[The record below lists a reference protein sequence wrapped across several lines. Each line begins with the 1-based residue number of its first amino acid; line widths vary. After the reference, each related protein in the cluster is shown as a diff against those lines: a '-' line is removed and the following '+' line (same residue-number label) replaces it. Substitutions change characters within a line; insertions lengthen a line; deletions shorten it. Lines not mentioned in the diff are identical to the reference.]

1 MILMGD
7 FEFLKRGDVIHGGS
21 WLEEG
26 AVRGENGFWGE
37 EAKKGG
43 SWNPGWNH
51 DMYSQ
56 LSFKIC

>member
-43 SWNPGWNH
+43 AGTL
-51 DMYSQ
+51 DGTME
-56 LSFKIC
+56 L